1 MWPPASLVRSERAV
15 LSHHGALAVAAVDA
29 GATRDDAGVDGAM
42 EVLKGLNVA
51 TSCCSGNI
59 SDGEDLLRS
68 RFTMLSDGAETLP
81 TDKLPELLE
90 LIYDHAFTEDECDV
104 YVSRTASF
112 AFHKLEKSRS
122 GDLAPKKAR
131 LTWEEVEYIVDLCE
145 KRYPLLAPAANG
157 GGAFGVTSC

>member
-1 MWPPASLVRSERAV
+1 
-15 LSHHGALAVAAVDA
+15 
-29 GATRDDAGVDGAM
+29 M

-90 LIYDHAFTEDECDV
+90 LIYDHAFSETECDV

-112 AFHKLEKSRS
+112 AFHTLEKSRS